1 MSSEISIHHLKI
13 HPLVIA
19 SASDHFTRVQVNG
32 GNISGGNSV
41 IGLLF
46 GSIHDGVLSVNDATD
61 VLIDQSN
68 HIDEREVEKKRN
80 LWTAVYPTYQLVGWY
95 AFDRAVSAYHY
106 KVHQTISKFF
116 PQAVFL
122 LFHTQQSTDEQ
133 SLDKIPMTAYLF
145 ETVTNQSQ
153 KAFIEKNYSIDST
166 DVEKIALDEIIKS
179 IPNKEGATKLDI
191 HTSSLITSIQLLRN
205 KITFPVNKK
214 KLSLVTFQTN
224 QYTILVIPPTIC
236 NTHCRL
242 HSHCS
247 LVHFLLHLLVYS
259 KNQSLTVYSACENS
273 HINHHEVFLLLS
285 HPIHRNRH
293 QAC

>member
-95 AFDRAVSAYHY
+95 AFDRTVSAYHY

-205 KITFPVNKK
+205 KITFIADIVQKMENG
-214 KLSLVTFQTN
+214 
-224 QYTILVIPPTIC
+224 VIPQNPKLMQSARKIC
-236 NTHCRL
+236 D
-242 HSHCS
+242 
-247 LVHFLLHLLVYS
+247 
-259 KNQSLTVYSACENS
+259 SLTAIQSVEFQNALTEDYDNS
-273 HINHHEVFLLLS
+273 LLS
-285 HPIHRNRH
+285 IYLSTAVKGFQNLQEVSELAANVGESRGNK
-293 QAC
+293 ALL